1 MEPNGHPDLVHIGRI
16 LRERMD
22 RTLDAE
28 MEAAR
33 AAARRSRT
41 LRDLLLTIEDRRS
54 RVSLTTVDGST
65 HIGVIGAVGTDH
77 LDIARDGRSRT
88 IVLAHVVGVE
98 EDPR

>member
-1 MEPNGHPDLVHIGRI
+1 VESNGHPDLVHIGRV

-41 LRDLLLTIEDRRS
+41 TRDLLLAAEDRRD
-54 RVSLTTVDGST
+54 RVHISGADGST
-65 HIGVIGAVGTDH
+65 HTGTISAVGADH
-77 LDIARDGRSRT
+77 VELIRDGKSR
-88 IVLAHVVGVE
+88 IVQLCHVVSVE
-98 EDPR
+98 LDR